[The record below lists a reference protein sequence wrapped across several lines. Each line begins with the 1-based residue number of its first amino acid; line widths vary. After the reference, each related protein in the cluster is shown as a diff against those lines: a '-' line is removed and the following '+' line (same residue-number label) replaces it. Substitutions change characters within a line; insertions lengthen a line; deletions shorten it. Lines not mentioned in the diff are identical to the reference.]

1 MRRCHRLDVPFAN
14 LKTKHISALAPI
26 FSFFFSLSNTSMR
39 GDTHSL
45 THIFGSL
52 KCKLSPL
59 APTVSIPVMGV
70 ELKLCAC
77 LCVCVCG
84 WDDIPSLQWI
94 NSRTHLCSTHGLI
107 KYTEGQMSDFQG
119 FQI

>member
-14 LKTKHISALAPI
+14 LKTKHISALASI
-26 FSFFFSLSNTSMR
+26 FLILFLSFKHIHAWRHT
-39 GDTHSL
+39 L

-107 KYTEGQMSDFQG
+107 KYTEGQMSGFQG